1 MYKRHN
7 GQISMLEVPE
17 LFGDLP
23 LNPQNEW
30 VRLSALVP
38 WEAFEERYAKNFKS
52 RKGQPACSAR
62 MALGAL
68 ILKERNRFSDE
79 DVVRHLAMNPY
90 FQYFI
95 GLREYRYEAP
105 FDASMLTRFRQRITP
120 EMLSWVNDQIIG
132 RTREKPPEDKN
143 DGGGQG
149 HGEDA
154 NESTA
159 DEPQEENEGTLI
171 LDATCAPQNI
181 RFPTD
186 TSLLNEARQNAEEI
200 IDILHEAGMT
210 GGKKPR
216 TYREQAKKEYN
227 AFSRNRRKT
236 GKAIR
241 RMIRK
246 QLGYLGRDLKYI
258 QAIAAAHPGC
268 LKERLPEKKLERL
281 AVILAL
287 YQQQQAMYETR
298 THRIANR
305 LVSLS
310 QYWVRP
316 IVRGKQNAEVEFGSK
331 VEMSVTDGYLRI
343 EALRWNAFNEST
355 TLAQS
360 VESYRDAY
368 GHYPERVLADAIF
381 RTRENLSYCKER
393 GIRMNGPK
401 LGRRTTDETAY
412 REEKR
417 IEWLES
423 GERGEIE
430 RDFGVGKRRYSLG
443 CIMTKLRHTSEVAA
457 GVVVLTMNLWRKLR
471 LLFIL
476 FWKSFSMWVHVDTER
491 MILTFLALM
500 D

>member
-1 MYKRHN
+1 MYKRHC
-7 GQISMLEVPE
+7 GQISMLEAPE
-17 LFGDLP
+17 MFGNLP
-23 LNPQNEW
+23 LNPKNEW
-30 VRLSALVP
+30 VRLSTLVP
-38 WEAFEERYAKNFKS
+38 WEAFEKRYAKNFKS

-62 MALGAL
+62 MALGSLL
-68 ILKERNRFSDE
+68 IKERNQFSDD
-79 DVVRHLAMNPY
+79 DVVAHLAMNPY

-105 FDASMLTRFRQRITP
+105 FDASMLTRFRQRILP
-120 EMLSWVNDQIIG
+120 EMLSWVNDQIID
-132 RTREKPPEDKN
+132 RTRENPPEDKN
-143 DGGGQG
+143 DGGNRGS
-149 HGEDA
+149 GEGAD
-154 NESTA
+154 ETTA
-159 DEPQEENEGTLI
+159 DEPEEENKGTLI

-186 TSLLNEARQNAEEI
+186 TSLLNEARQSAEEI

-210 GGKKPR
+210 DGKKPR

-227 AFSRNRRKT
+227 AFSKNRKKT

-246 QLGYLGRDLKYI
+246 QLGYLGRDLKHI
-258 QAIAAAHPGC
+258 QTIVAAHPAC
-268 LKERLPEKKLERL
+268 LKETLPDKKLERL

-287 YQQQQAMYETR
+287 FRQQQEMYATR
-298 THRIANR
+298 THRIENR
-305 LVSLS
+305 IVSLS

-316 IVRGKQNAEVEFGSK
+316 IVRGKQNADVEFGSK

-355 TLAQS
+355 TLTQS
-360 VESYRDAY
+360 VESYRRAY

-401 LGRRTTDETAY
+401 LGRRTTDDAAY
-412 REEKR
+412 REDKR
-417 IEWLES
+417 IEWLKS

-443 CIMTKLRHTSEVAA
+443 CIMTKLKHTSEVAV

-476 FWKSFSMWVHVDTER
+476 FWNRFSMLGRDDFECV
-491 MILTFLALM
+491 FLAFQ
-500 D
+500 